1 MKLIFSKFWKRSGKS
16 THGRKKFKGISTIS
30 GNAVVNFFNKQ
41 NRFSEDYQPVMLGS
55 RALIFGSCSL
65 KALNWHVS
73 GRFVMFSG
81 PIQFEELEFPQS
93 LVEKAEK
100 REYFKNT

>member
-1 MKLIFSKFWKRSGKS
+1 
-16 THGRKKFKGISTIS
+16 
-30 GNAVVNFFNKQ
+30 
-41 NRFSEDYQPVMLGS
+41 MLGS

-65 KALNWHVS
+65 KALNWHES

-81 PIQFEELEFPQS
+81 PIQSEELEFPQS

-100 REYFKNT
+100 RGNF

>member
-1 MKLIFSKFWKRSGKS
+1 
-16 THGRKKFKGISTIS
+16 
-30 GNAVVNFFNKQ
+30 
-41 NRFSEDYQPVMLGS
+41 MLGS

-100 REYFKNT
+100 GGNF